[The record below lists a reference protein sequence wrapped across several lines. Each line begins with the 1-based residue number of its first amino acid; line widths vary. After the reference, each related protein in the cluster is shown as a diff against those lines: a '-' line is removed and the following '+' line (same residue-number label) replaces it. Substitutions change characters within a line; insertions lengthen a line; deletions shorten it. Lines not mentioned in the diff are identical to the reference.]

1 VELGHTTTTC
11 DSTAD
16 IDAYIKRIKVLTWVI
31 AEHLDFD
38 KYFEKPTSPY
48 LQNHGTHV
56 LNPLVLQTSQLL
68 IRYNEIESKDGW
80 VQIGLEGT
88 EYEFFDI
95 KEQRQFIEA
104 SDETT
109 LLCIE
114 FSLTSERR

>member
-1 VELGHTTTTC
+1 V
-11 DSTAD
+11 
-16 IDAYIKRIKVLTWVI
+16 V

-68 IRYNEIESKDGW
+68 IRYNEIEAKDGW
-80 VQIGLEGT
+80 IQIGLEGT

-95 KEQRQFIEA
+95 KEQRQFYEA
-104 SDETT
+104 PDDGTFLS
-109 LLCIE
+109 IE
-114 FSLTSERR
+114 FLLTSERR